1 MKKMNKKG
9 FTIVELTIVIG
20 VIAILA
26 AVMVPTF
33 SGIVGRSKESAA
45 LQKATT
51 AYHIALGMDE
61 DGSLINEDADP
72 DAYIIVK
79 RDTTE
84 YCYKVE
90 NGKVEKAEKPA
101 DFDDYTKLTDADL
114 GEKMDDVE
122 FYKANEN

>member
-1 MKKMNKKG
+1 MKKMNQNG

-61 DGSLINEDADP
+61 DGSLINDADP

-84 YCYKVE
+84 YYYKVE

-101 DFDDYTKLTDADL
+101 DFDGYTKLTDADL